1 MPTLRFSNRTK
12 PIMKFRIILLT
23 IGFLSVWTM
32 PHCFGQSVFVV
43 SVKGGRSF
51 SRVEVNDKY
60 LGTID
65 EGEHLVGNL
74 IQGTNRVRIEQ
85 RGYEAIEHVF
95 ENGGGDLV
103 VEIRA
108 TDRVIR
114 VTTQSTDSRKY
125 AHFQGAGTQV
135 EADPL
140 GTKLTSGTLPESN
153 ATIMIHYNESDAPCS
168 NAPYVANQITAC
180 FMKDYQLVDRRLVET
195 VIEEQRLSLSGLVSQ
210 QTLIEAGEI
219 TGAAFVLNA
228 SINCRGPEKVNVQLN
243 LIDCQTSEIRWV
255 GSMRNSGVDQIF
267 SALSELVGKP

>member
-1 MPTLRFSNRTK
+1 
-12 PIMKFRIILLT
+12 
-23 IGFLSVWTM
+23 M

-74 IQGTNRVRIEQ
+74 IQGTNRLRIEQ

-140 GTKLTSGTLPESN
+140 GTKSQAGRSRSRMRESHSPQRVRRTLP
-153 ATIMIHYNESDAPCS
+153 

-195 VIEEQRLSLSGLVSQ
+195 VIEEQRLALSGLVSQ
-210 QTLIEAGEI
+210 QTLIVAGEI

-228 SINCRGPEKVNVQLN
+228 SINCLGPEKVNVQLN